1 MSSLKQLTIEQSG
14 KFKSDSQLHVF
25 SGEYLHQRTVVAKE
39 NLKEKILSRFTYPGV
54 MISLLQRQQK
64 FQVNKRISPLV

>member
-1 MSSLKQLTIEQSG
+1 M
-14 KFKSDSQLHVF
+14 HVF

-39 NLKEKILSRFTYPGV
+39 NLKEKILSRFSYPGV

-64 FQVNKRISPLV
+64 FQVNKRISLVYQLFFVIDQSLKYNI